1 MPFNRSRTR
10 SLHARILR
18 RIWNSSLLARSAI
31 SSSLMIASEMAC
43 SMSLNVESREAFAL
57 ISGVSCLSV
66 TMASR
71 AARAARRLAPI
82 SINARGER
90 DEPICARC
98 SEACTSENESIGVP
112 PK

>member
-1 MPFNRSRTR
+1 
-10 SLHARILR
+10 
-18 RIWNSSLLARSAI
+18 
-31 SSSLMIASEMAC
+31 MIASEMAC
-43 SMSLNVESREAFAL
+43 SMALNVESREAFAL
-57 ISGVSCLSV
+57 INGVSCLSV

-98 SEACTSENESIGVP
+98 SEARTSENESIGVP